1 MNEAL
6 FFASLI
12 AVFAAVVAM
21 NRIFGKAGLF
31 AWVAFAPILANILT
45 AKQITLF
52 GLDVTMGTILFSS
65 IFLATDII
73 NENYGR
79 KEATKAVWIS
89 FVSVCGYIVVANIAL
104 LFVPNEF
111 DFANES
117 MKQLLGTSLRIS
129 IVSAVMFLLANL
141 ADVAIYNYI
150 KKKNKALWLR
160 NNVSTMISNGI
171 ENFAF
176 ITLAFVGTMPFENLM
191 IIAAGTTAV
200 EVITSICD
208 TPFLY
213 LATNKWEEIK
223 QKIDEKRAE
232 RKAARK
238 TDGEQNDVV

>member
-1 MNEAL
+1 MNELL
-6 FFASLI
+6 FTFSMF
-12 AVFAAVVAM
+12 AVFAAVVIM

-65 IFLATDII
+65 IFLATDIA

-79 KEATKAVWIS
+79 EEATKAVWIS
-89 FVSVCGYIVVANIAL
+89 FASVCIYIVVANVSL
-104 LFVPNEF
+104 LFIPNEF

-141 ADVAIYNYI
+141 ADIAIYNYI

-160 NNVSTMISNGI
+160 NNISTIVANCI
-171 ENFAF
+171 ENFFF
-176 ITLAFVGTMPFENLM
+176 ITLAFLGTMPFKNLM
-191 IIAAGTTAV
+191 IIAAGTTV
-200 EVITSICD
+200 IEIITSICD

-213 LATNKWEEIK
+213 LATKK
-223 QKIDEKRAE
+223 LKKL
-232 RKAARK
+232 
-238 TDGEQNDVV
+238 

>member
-1 MNEAL
+1 MNELL
-6 FFASLI
+6 FIFSI
-12 AVFAAVVAM
+12 FAVFAAVVAQ
-21 NRIFGKAGLF
+21 NKLFGKAGLF
-31 AWVAFAPILANILT
+31 AWVALAPIMANILT

-65 IFLATDII
+65 IFLATDIV

-79 KEATKAVWIS
+79 EEATKSVWIS
-89 FVSVCGYIVVANIAL
+89 FAAVCIYIVVANVSL
-104 LFVPNEF
+104 LYVPNEM

-141 ADVAIYNYI
+141 ADIAIYNYV

-160 NNVSTMISNGI
+160 NNVSTMISNGV

-176 ITLAFVGTMPFENLM
+176 ITLAFLGTMPFESLM
-191 IIAAGTTAV
+191 IIAAGTTII

-213 LATNKWEEIK
+213 LATGKLK
-223 QKIDEKRAE
+223 SVQ
-232 RKAARK
+232 
-238 TDGEQNDVV
+238 